1 MSRIVIYGIGSVLSK
16 IKSNIVW
23 SNIAVIVCK
32 DMAYDCGYN
41 KVREALITAHDYVM
55 GLHYFYPCNMFAT
68 TWSVFDEYCQ
78 WLFSF
83 IIPAARNIDVSGYNA
98 YSKRVIGFFAE
109 RMMTVWVIKKK
120 LKVEELPYI
129 TVE

>member
-41 KVREALITAHDYVM
+41 KVREALITA
-55 GLHYFYPCNMFAT
+55 
-68 TWSVFDEYCQ
+68 Q
-78 WLFSF
+78 
-83 IIPAARNIDVSGYNA
+83 SGGCEC
-98 YSKRVIGFFAE
+98 V
-109 RMMTVWVIKKK
+109 
-120 LKVEELPYI
+120 
-129 TVE
+129 